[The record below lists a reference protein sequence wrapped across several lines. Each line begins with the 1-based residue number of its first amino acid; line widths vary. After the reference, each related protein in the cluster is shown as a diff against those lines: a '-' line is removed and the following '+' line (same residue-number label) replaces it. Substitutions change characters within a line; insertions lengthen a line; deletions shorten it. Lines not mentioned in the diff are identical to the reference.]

1 MPSAPCWAVIVA
13 LYGALTVIADL
24 QTAAIAGGLTLA
36 FAILVWAV
44 WLARPVKTER
54 LRLAR
59 LTRTLRS
66 G

>member
-1 MPSAPCWAVIVA
+1 MPSAPCWAVIAA

-24 QTAAIAGGLTLA
+24 KTAVIAAGLTLGLA
-36 FAILVWAV
+36 VLVWAI
-44 WLARPVKTER
+44 WLTQPARANR

-59 LTRTLRS
+59 LARTIRF